1 LYASRF
7 RESGTP
13 KNLPAMRKILIINS
27 LLLVFLACKPAEKE
41 EKTLDTHA
49 PMNPVVLY
57 MHKSQLMLQGPV
69 KQIDD
74 NERYDHDGNMI
85 YNMGETLEHFQ
96 DKIIH
101 KLGSYDITYLKD
113 ENGRIYKALIG
124 NVGEVTNYAY
134 DKNDLLSKE
143 YGTENGVDY
152 STTYEYDDNGR
163 VTTWTY
169 NYGADKP
176 IINYYAYKELKNDAL
191 MITISYND
199 RDEQE
204 VYEYSKGYLMA
215 NTRYGKRTSYTY
227 VWDKYGNWTT
237 QSISDGGSTTRKI
250 SYY

>member
-1 LYASRF
+1 
-7 RESGTP
+7 
-13 KNLPAMRKILIINS
+13 
-27 LLLVFLACKPAEKE
+27 
-41 EKTLDTHA
+41 
-49 PMNPVVLY
+49 
-57 MHKSQLMLQGPV
+57 MLQGSV

-74 NERYDHDGNMI
+74 NERYDRDGYMT
-85 YNMGETLEHFQ
+85 YNMGETLEHLD

-124 NVGEVTNYAY
+124 NAGEVTNYAY
-134 DKNDLLSKE
+134 DKKGLLSKE
-143 YGTENGVDY
+143 YGNENGVAY
-152 STTYEYDDNGR
+152 STTYKYDDKGR

-199 RDEQE
+199 CDEQD

-215 NTRYGKRTSYTY
+215 TTRYGRRTSYTY

-250 SYY
+250 KYY